1 MAPTRWGIVGAGK
14 ISNDFKV
21 ALDTLPAEEHQVVAV
36 AARSLERA
44 QEFATTHTIPSA
56 YGSYAELAAQK
67 FIDVVYIGVKEPQH
81 ATVTTM
87 MLQSG
92 KPVLCEKPKSTDS
105 REVQQMISLA
115 KEKNLFF
122 MEAIWS
128 RFFPVYEKV
137 REILRSGELGEVRM
151 VTASFGINFD
161 GVPRLKDRSLA
172 VGSLIE
178 AGIYPIQFAT
188 MVFGE
193 EKPQG
198 GTATGHLTDTGV
210 DESATVVLKYSN
222 NRMAVLTCSV
232 STTLSQEAYIYG
244 TMGSLKVPNFWC
256 PTELITPTR
265 SHYFPL
271 LTPEKPL
278 NYFNSTGLR
287 YEAMEVRRCLQN
299 GQKMFLLK

>member
-1 MAPTRWGIVGAGK
+1 
-14 ISNDFKV
+14 
-21 ALDTLPAEEHQVVAV
+21 
-36 AARSLERA
+36 
-44 QEFATTHTIPSA
+44 
-56 YGSYAELAAQK
+56 
-67 FIDVVYIGVKEPQH
+67 
-81 ATVTTM
+81 M

-137 REILRSGELGEVRM
+137 REILRSGELGEVRI
-151 VTASFGINFD
+151 VTASLGINFD
-161 GVPRLKDRSLA
+161 GVPRLRNRSLA

-178 AGIYPIQFAT
+178 AGIYPIQFAA

-210 DESATVVLKYSN
+210 DESATV
-222 NRMAVLTCSV
+222 
-232 STTLSQEAYIYG
+232 G
-244 TMGSLKVPNFWC
+244 
-256 PTELITPTR
+256 
-265 SHYFPL
+265 
-271 LTPEKPL
+271 PE
-278 NYFNSTGLR
+278 
-287 YEAMEVRRCLQN
+287 VQQQQN
-299 GQKMFLLK
+299 GSPDLQRVYNAVPRGLYLRNNGLA